1 MSGRGDGVI
10 SRDQEGALLCLRTEK
25 GCAPLFRFDAY
36 AGMSNYFGCQIDSP
50 EEMVFLDANPWGQI
64 KMIVMQGVPA
74 VWINFLASLN
84 KVEGISI
91 QNLG

>member
-36 AGMSNYFGCQIDSP
+36 AGADKDDSDARCSCC
-50 EEMVFLDANPWGQI
+50 LDQFPCLL
-64 KMIVMQGVPA
+64 K
-74 VWINFLASLN
+74 
-84 KVEGISI
+84 
-91 QNLG
+91 